1 MVQRIVE
8 WSKILEEEQEE
19 EKGIGHDFVGM
30 EVAEM
35 ITILQAE
42 EELERV
48 WEGQNLKLGDLL
60 LGVVEG
66 DGRGVRERV
75 VFCRFQ
81 KGMSGGMSVFTGYRE
96 SAQNT
101 AVLTWKQAS
110 PIPGSWKEK
119 IQGNFPF
126 SPLF

>member
-1 MVQRIVE
+1 
-8 WSKILEEEQEE
+8 
-19 EKGIGHDFVGM
+19 
-30 EVAEM
+30 M

-48 WEGQNLKLGDLL
+48 WEGINLKLGDLI

-66 DGRGVRERV
+66 PCGGGGTEQRV

-96 SAQNT
+96 SVKNT
-101 AVLTWKQAS
+101 ALLTWKQAS
-110 PIPGSWKEK
+110 PIPGSWKQK
-119 IQGNFPF
+119 IQGWMFIVLVF
-126 SPLF
+126 CFVL